1 MRVDVLE
8 VANYGAYIE
17 SENCAASLRQV
28 NNCSRTFQVF
38 GDGFEKVAPV
48 DLNSPL
54 LPEPF
59 PVISASQSLNDG
71 TNEMTCESNKLSTMT
86 TFDCK
91 RMWLNRDSRSRRSAS
106 IWRPRPLQ
114 GYASLGDCLIVGS
127 SPPASGILV
136 VEASDDTVAPPT
148 SFARAGAIH
157 DAHGNVLGV
166 WSPVPPRE
174 YVSCG
179 DVLTRDILQAP
190 PLTACVCV
198 REDLASTVSR
208 SGACTDP
215 TQVTFDGIF
224 VEDALWASREGH
236 ESAARELGSRRAAR
250 TFATVGIVPV
260 FKIRRKSSW
269 TVSSSSVRSRLCQVA
284 SNSRQGGGTEHFTQR
299 FRSARE
305 SRAVG
310 ERGVFSS
317 TPVRE
322 SDRYLVR
329 HERNIGAHGRKHHD
343 DSGGVVL

>member
-1 MRVDVLE
+1 
-8 VANYGAYIE
+8 
-17 SENCAASLRQV
+17 
-28 NNCSRTFQVF
+28 
-38 GDGFEKVAPV
+38 
-48 DLNSPL
+48 
-54 LPEPF
+54 
-59 PVISASQSLNDG
+59 
-71 TNEMTCESNKLSTMT
+71 MTCESNKLSTMT

-166 WSPVPPRE
+166 WSPVPPHG

-236 ESAARELGSRRAAR
+236 ESAALWSSDPDAPLEHLPRWGLFQFSKSDARAPGQCR
-250 TFATVGIVPV
+250 P
-260 FKIRRKSSW
+260 RL
-269 TVSSSSVRSRLCQVA
+269 SVLDYVK
-284 SNSRQGGGTEHFTQR
+284 SRQIRDKAEELNIYSA
-299 FRSARE
+299 FRSGW
-305 SRAVG
+305 SLVLL
-310 ERGVFSS
+310 ERGVFHPLLCASLTDTSFVMNGTSVHMEGNTMMTLVVSS
-317 TPVRE
+317 YNSLR
-322 SDRYLVR
+322 SC
-329 HERNIGAHGRKHHD
+329 
-343 DSGGVVL
+343 